1 MFSLRPL
8 FVASALTSLAL
19 LTACTSGTVKE
30 TLGLSRNSPDEFR
43 VLPRPALSV
52 PPQFGLRPPA
62 MPGEVIANGEM
73 PANKQAEALVMG
85 GSATTTQGETFKLN
99 DGGTST
105 AQPAASAP
113 AIQGKTSAETQFLQ
127 NAGATQADP
136 SVRTTLMQ
144 EAIATQP
151 QAEEEESS
159 WWSIMPSSQPKEP
172 IVQPGKEAERIEQNK
187 AENKPI
193 TEGETPVAKPKD
205 RGVLGKIL
213 GD

>member
-8 FVASALTSLAL
+8 LLASALTSLTL
-19 LTACTSGTVKE
+19 LTACGGSTVKE

-62 MPGEVIANGEM
+62 MPGEVVANGEI
-73 PANKQAEALVMG
+73 PASKQAEALVMG
-85 GSATTTQGETFKLN
+85 TPVATTQSETFKLN
-99 DGGTST
+99 DGGTSA
-105 AQPAASAP
+105 AQPAVLDSGP
-113 AIQGKTSAETQFLQ
+113 KGKTSAETQFLQ
-127 NAGATQADP
+127 NAGAAQADP
-136 SVRTTLMQ
+136 SVRSALMQ
-144 EAIATQP
+144 EASAVQP
-151 QAEEEESS
+151 QEEEKSS
-159 WWSIMPSSQPKEP
+159 WWNIMPSSQPKEP
-172 IVQPGKEAERIEQNK
+172 IVQPGKEVERIEQNK

-193 TEGETPVAKPKD
+193 TEGETPEAKPRD

>member
-8 FVASALTSLAL
+8 FVASALTSLTL
-19 LTACTSGTVKE
+19 LSACASGTVKE

-62 MPGEVIANGEM
+62 LPGEVVANGEI
-73 PANKQAEALVMG
+73 PASKQAEALVMG
-85 GSATTTQGETFKLN
+85 TPIATQGETFKLN

-105 AQPAASAP
+105 AQPAATSP
-113 AIQGKTSAETQFLQ
+113 AIPGKTSAEMQFLQ
-127 NAGATQADP
+127 NAGAAQADP
-136 SVRTTLMQ
+136 SVRTALMQ
-144 EAIATQP
+144 EAIAVQP
-151 QAEEEESS
+151 QEEESS
-159 WWSIMPSSQPKEP
+159 WWSIMPASQPKEP

-187 AENKPI
+187 AQNKPI
-193 TEGETPVAKPKD
+193 TEGETPEAKPKD